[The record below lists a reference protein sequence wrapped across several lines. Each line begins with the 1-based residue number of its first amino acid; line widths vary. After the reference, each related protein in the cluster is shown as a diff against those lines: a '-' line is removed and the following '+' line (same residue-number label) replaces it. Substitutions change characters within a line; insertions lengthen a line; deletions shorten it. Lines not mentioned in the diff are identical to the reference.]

1 MSQDGKKRAQG
12 TAGADELGAPIDTI
26 ITQWQRERPD
36 LDPGP
41 MAVCGEI
48 KRASERVRQA
58 VVANLSGTG
67 LDLAGFDVLL
77 TLRRQGRGSALSPSA
92 LAKEMMLSTSAMT
105 SRLDGLEK
113 RNLIERQVNP
123 GDRRG
128 LKIVLTDEGF
138 ALGDKLVV
146 SHVETQDQLL
156 APLSARERN
165 QLRTLLNKLTV
176 PR

>member
-1 MSQDGKKRAQG
+1 MSQDGKKRAQK
-12 TAGADELGAPIDTI
+12 ADGLGAPIDTI

-36 LDPGP
+36 LDPSP

-113 RNLIERQVNP
+113 RKLIERQVNP

-146 SHVETQDQLL
+146 SHVETQDRLL

-165 QLRTLLNKLTV
+165 QLRTLLNKLTE